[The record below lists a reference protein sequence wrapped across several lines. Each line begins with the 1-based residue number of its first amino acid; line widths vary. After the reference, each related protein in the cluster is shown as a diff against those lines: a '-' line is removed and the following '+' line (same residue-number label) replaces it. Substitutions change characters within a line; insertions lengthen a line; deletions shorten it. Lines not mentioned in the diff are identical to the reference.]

1 MADVY
6 RRGFE
11 ELGYSTVDCNGESQ
25 TGEPMQNHLFMM
37 NLELRISARWYNVK
51 QPHNKKDL
59 QQLNIHL
66 YSNHYGELYTSC
78 NEMDGCDYDRILQFL
93 LTLKRY

>member
-1 MADVY
+1 MLHLFFFMNKKWNIITFTAYRGKDGLLTVSSGTATPMADVY

-51 QPHNKKDL
+51 QPNNKKDL
-59 QQLNIHL
+59 Q
-66 YSNHYGELYTSC
+66 
-78 NEMDGCDYDRILQFL
+78 
-93 LTLKRY
+93 